1 MAYRQRIL
9 DQIIPEYLSALGG
22 LVIEGA
28 RATGK
33 TSTAREHA
41 ASWVRLDQSP
51 DLVELAATSPRTLL
65 AGATPRLID
74 EWQLAP
80 QLWNVIRHELD
91 DRQAKGQFILSG
103 SATPSDDMTRH
114 TGMGRFGRL
123 RLRPMSLAE
132 SGASNGEV
140 SLAQLAQGEAQVS
153 AHADLTYEDLA
164 AEAVRGG
171 WPGLLGLSER
181 VAALTNA
188 TYLDELVR
196 TEVPAASG
204 VRHEPIRMR
213 RLLESLAR
221 NVATEASMTA
231 LAADVNA
238 DEGSTSP
245 TTVRVYLDALQRVFV
260 FEPLPAWSTHLRSR
274 SRLRRAPKIHLVDPS
289 LACAALHVDASRLAH
304 DVEYF
309 GFVFESMVVRD
320 LRVYASLERG
330 ELYHYRDNTGL
341 EVDAIVEYPGGR
353 WGAVE
358 VKLGEARVH
367 EAEADLLKLARERV
381 DTARVGA
388 PQFLMV
394 VTGGEYARTLPSG
407 VHVVPLAALGA

>member
-1 MAYRQRIL
+1 MPYRERVL
-9 DQIIPEYLSALGG
+9 DHVIPTYLEALGA

-33 TSTAREHA
+33 TSTARGHA

-51 DLVELAATSPRTLL
+51 ALVELAATSPKTLL

-80 QLWNVIRHELD
+80 QLWNSTRHEVD
-91 DRQAKGQFILSG
+91 DRQAKGQFILSV
-103 SATPSDDMTRH
+103 SATPSDDATRH

-132 SGASNGEV
+132 SGASNAEV
-140 SLAQLAQGEAQVS
+140 SLARLAQGEERVS
-153 AHADLTYEDLA
+153 ARAALSYEELA

-171 WPGLLGLSER
+171 WPGLLGMTDRS
-181 VAALTNA
+181 AALFNA

-196 TEVPAASG
+196 TELPNASG
-204 VRHEPIRMR
+204 VRHEPVRVQ
-213 RLLESLAR
+213 RLIASLAR
-221 NVATEASMTA
+221 NLATEASMTA

-238 DEGSTSP
+238 DDGSTSP
-245 TTVRVYLDALQRVFV
+245 TTVRTYLDALQRVFI
-260 FEPLPAWSTHLRSR
+260 FEPQLAWSTHLRSR
-274 SRLRRAPKIHLVDPS
+274 SRLRTAPKVHLVDPS
-289 LACAALHVDASRLAH
+289 LACAALRVDAARLAL
-304 DVEYF
+304 DPEYF
-309 GFVFESMVVRD
+309 GFVFESMAVRD
-320 LRVYASLERG
+320 LRVYASLDRG
-330 ELYHYRDNTGL
+330 EVYHYRDNTGL
-341 EVDAIVEYPGGR
+341 EIDAIVEYPGRR

-358 VKLGEARVH
+358 VKLGESRVH
-367 EAEADLLKLARERV
+367 EAEANLLKLARERV

-388 PQFLMV
+388 PEFLMV
-394 VTGGEYARTLPSG
+394 VTGAEYARTLPSG